1 MFMQK
6 YQEFYALIVRQV
18 QMFFHLF
25 NKIVNFEEHTRIL
38 TL

>member
-1 MFMQK
+1 MQK

-18 QMFFHLF
+18 QMFFYLF
-25 NKIVNFEEHTRIL
+25 NKIINFEGHTRKI